1 MLCGFGKERQSA
13 SINPEMGGGVSKT
26 TLVSKAQAVSAVR
39 AAFDGKPG
47 EATVPLEALVH
58 AALPASAPKP
68 ARGARAADAY
78 RTTADE
84 MHQWHREPS
93 VAKKLGAPVHGGSDR
108 LAWKAA
114 LESGTLTRDARM
126 TKVRAM
132 FDALDDTD
140 DHTVTEREFV
150 DGLAAD
156 GVDPGAAR
164 ALFKAIDETHTRKIS
179 LTKFEHY
186 CSCHTLQ
193 IVRDSFKQLDA
204 SHDRQIAKK
213 EFVQYF
219 LGNGLSKAQC
229 HALWDGIDGNHNG
242 KISFV
247 EYRDWAQ
254 DTLAVT
260 SLEDVAMSLG
270 MSAPE

>member
-1 MLCGFGKERQSA
+1 M
-13 SINPEMGGGVSKT
+13 
-26 TLVSKAQAVSAVR
+26 
-39 AAFDGKPG
+39 
-47 EATVPLEALVH
+47 
-58 AALPASAPKP
+58 
-68 ARGARAADAY
+68 
-78 RTTADE
+78 
-84 MHQWHREPS
+84 
-93 VAKKLGAPVHGGSDR
+93 
-108 LAWKAA
+108 
-114 LESGTLTRDARM
+114 
-126 TKVRAM
+126 
-132 FDALDDTD
+132 
-140 DHTVTEREFV
+140 
-150 DGLAAD
+150 
-156 GVDPGAAR
+156 
-164 ALFKAIDETHTRKIS
+164 
-179 LTKFEHY
+179 
-186 CSCHTLQ
+186 
-193 IVRDSFKQLDA
+193 RDSFKQLDA